1 MKSITIHGLDET
13 VARLIEARARAEGQS
28 LNKIIKNLLE
38 QSLGIKPTAKDLHG
52 EDFMEFLG
60 VWGKKDKKEFERACQ
75 TLRTVDE
82 EDWR

>member
-13 VARLIEARARAEGQS
+13 VSRLIEAKARAEGQS
-28 LNKIIKNLLE
+28 LNKTIKNLLE
-38 QSLGIKPTAKDLHG
+38 QSLGIKPAAKDLHG

-60 VWGKKDKKEFERACQ
+60 VWGEKDKKEFERAYQ
-75 TLRTVDE
+75 TLRTIDE